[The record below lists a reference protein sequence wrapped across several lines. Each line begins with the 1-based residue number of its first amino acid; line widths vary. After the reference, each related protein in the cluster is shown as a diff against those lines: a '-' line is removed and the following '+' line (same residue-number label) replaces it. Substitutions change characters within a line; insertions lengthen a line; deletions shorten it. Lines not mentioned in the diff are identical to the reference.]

1 MKKTVDKNQKEI
13 TDEMVEKLYKKVK
26 KKLDG

>member
-13 TDEMVEKLYKKVK
+13 TDEMVEKLYKKDEEK
-26 KKLDG
+26 TG